1 MKLKNIIYI
10 IICLIIVAGIV
21 VWKTVGFNMELQY
34 SSRKQIE
41 LTNKTGIEISDIKK
55 MVSEVLGNTRFIVQP
70 VETFGNAVS
79 IVAEDMTKEQ
89 KNSIVEKFNEK
100 YYSENSSEEN
110 KESSDKSSDKKI
122 DNDDIKIVSIPF
134 TRVKD
139 VIKPYILP
147 GIITLVLVTMYFTI
161 RFRRLGY
168 KKIFAKTLIVP
179 VVAETLMFS
188 IIAITRIPF
197 GRIAITLGIA
207 LYLMTIFVLTNKFEN
222 ERIKI
227 LEELENNN

>member
-41 LTNKTGIEISDIKK
+41 LTNQTGIEISDIKK

-79 IVAEDMTKEQ
+79 IVAEDMTEEQ

-100 YYSENSSEEN
+100 YYSEDSSEES

-139 VIKPYILP
+139 IIKPYILP

-161 RFRRLGY
+161 RFRRLGC

-197 GRIAITLGIA
+197 GRVAITLGIA
-207 LYLMTIFVLTNKFEN
+207 LYLMNIFVLTNIFEN

>member
-21 VWKTVGFNMELQY
+21 VWKTAGFNMELQY

-79 IVAEDMTKEQ
+79 IVAEDMTEEQ

-100 YYSENSSEEN
+100 YYSEDSSEED

>member
-41 LTNKTGIEISDIKK
+41 LTNQTGIEISDIKK

-79 IVAEDMTKEQ
+79 IVAEDMTEEQ

-100 YYSENSSEEN
+100 YYSEDSSEES

-139 VIKPYILP
+139 IIKPYILP

-161 RFRRLGY
+161 RFRRLGC

-207 LYLMTIFVLTNKFEN
+207 LYLMNIFVLTNIFEN

>member
-79 IVAEDMTKEQ
+79 IVAEDMTEEQ

-100 YYSENSSEEN
+100 YYSDDSSEES

>member
-100 YYSENSSEEN
+100 YYSEDSSEES

>member
-79 IVAEDMTKEQ
+79 IVAEDMTEEQ

-100 YYSENSSEEN
+100 YYSEDSSEES

-197 GRIAITLGIA
+197 GRVAITLGIA

>member
-41 LTNKTGIEISDIKK
+41 LTNQTGIEISDIKK

-79 IVAEDMTKEQ
+79 IVAEDMTEEQ

-100 YYSENSSEEN
+100 YYSEDSSEES

-139 VIKPYILP
+139 IIKPYILP

-161 RFRRLGY
+161 RFRRLGC

-197 GRIAITLGIA
+197 GRIAVILGIA
-207 LYLMTIFVLTNKFEN
+207 LYLITIFVLTNKFEN

>member
-21 VWKTVGFNMELQY
+21 VWKTVGFNMELQN

-41 LTNKTGIEISDIKK
+41 LTNQTGIEISDIKK

-79 IVAEDMTKEQ
+79 IVAEDMTEEQ

-100 YYSENSSEEN
+100 YYSEDSSEES

-139 VIKPYILP
+139 IIKPYILP

-161 RFRRLGY
+161 RFRRLGC

-197 GRIAITLGIA
+197 GRIAVILGIA
-207 LYLMTIFVLTNKFEN
+207 LYLITIFVLTNKFEN

>member
-1 MKLKNIIYI
+1 MKTKKIILYI

-41 LTNKTGIEISDIKK
+41 LTNKTGIEISDIEKIA
-55 MVSEVLGNTRFIVQP
+55 SEVLGNTEFMIQP

-79 IVAEDMTKEQ
+79 VVSKDMTEDQ

-100 YYSENSSEEN
+100 YYSDDSDHKINS
-110 KESSDKSSDKKI
+110 
-122 DNDDIKIVSIPF
+122 DDIKIVSIPF

-147 GIITLVLVTMYFTI
+147 GAITLILVTLYFAI
-161 RFRRLGY
+161 RFRKLGW
-168 KKIFAKTLIVP
+168 KKVIAKALVIP
-179 VVAETLMFS
+179 VVVEALMFS
-188 IIAITRIPF
+188 IIAITRAPF
-197 GRIAITLGIA
+197 GRVTTILGIA
-207 LYLMTIFVLTNKFEN
+207 IYIITIFILTNKFEN
-222 ERIKI
+222 ERTK
-227 LEELENNN
+227 LLVELENNNQ